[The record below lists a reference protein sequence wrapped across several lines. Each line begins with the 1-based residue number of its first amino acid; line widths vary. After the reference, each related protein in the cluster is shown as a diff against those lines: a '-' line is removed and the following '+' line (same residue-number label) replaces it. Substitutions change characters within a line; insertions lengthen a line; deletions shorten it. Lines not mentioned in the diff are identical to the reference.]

1 MYSNSTTTYP
11 LRVNGR
17 IVAVKRGSI
26 LDVRRT
32 TGGLLHTPPAIA
44 LACDLLNEA
53 KAHGCDEIIV
63 TVTDT
68 KVKYTIPIETFQ
80 EKSFPIQRGGY
91 ESQRACPLSEFVS
104 MMNIQS
110 KAAVGVT
117 YKATGKKT
125 PKQLSLWGGRNDD
138 DSDR

>member
-53 KAHGCDEIIV
+53 KAHGWVDACNP
-63 TVTDT
+63 
-68 KVKYTIPIETFQ
+68 KQSYTI
-80 EKSFPIQRGGY
+80 
-91 ESQRACPLSEFVS
+91 LSRLFR
-104 MMNIQS
+104 
-110 KAAVGVT
+110 K
-117 YKATGKKT
+117 
-125 PKQLSLWGGRNDD
+125 
-138 DSDR
+138 